1 MTRRSRMFGELLCV
15 GEFPASRNAGTDYR
29 VETTVAA
36 QFAVAP
42 MSPDKTLY
50 CVSAAEPHAP
60 LARPDGER
68 LDVGGHEREGAMKLI
83 FERLP
88 RLMIG
93 LLMFFAVAVNI
104 ANVIARHLFHAPLI
118 WAEEILT
125 FIMIWS
131 IFMGIILVSG
141 RQEHLKMDLVAVSFP
156 KGFTRLISL
165 IIEIVTVII
174 CVVMVIASTQVLV
187 TLGSYDQ
194 RSIVAEIPM
203 VIPHLAIPLGFCA
216 IGILH
221 LVNVIKKSRN
231 GM

>member
-1 MTRRSRMFGELLCV
+1 
-15 GEFPASRNAGTDYR
+15 
-29 VETTVAA
+29 
-36 QFAVAP
+36 
-42 MSPDKTLY
+42 
-50 CVSAAEPHAP
+50 
-60 LARPDGER
+60 
-68 LDVGGHEREGAMKLI
+68 MKLI

-104 ANVIARHLFHAPLI
+104 ANVVARHLFHAPLI

-131 IFMGIILVSG
+131 IFVGIILVSG
-141 RQEHLKMDLVAVSFP
+141 NNEHLKMDLVAAAFP
-156 KGFTRLISL
+156 KRFTRIVSL
-165 IIEIVTVII
+165 VIEIVTFII
-174 CVVMVIASTQVLV
+174 CAVMVVASSQVLI

-203 VIPHLAIPLGFCA
+203 VIPHFAIMLGFCA

-221 LVNVIKKSRN
+221 FMNLIKKYRN
-231 GM
+231 GGINQDKND